1 MEEKEKEK
9 ESEGKEEEEE
19 EEKWV
24 AFRTSPSPCMERVDV
39 DDRPQHFH
47 PSNHTV

>member
-9 ESEGKEEEEE
+9 ESEGKEEEEQ
-19 EEKWV
+19 EKWV

-47 PSNHTV
+47 PSNRTV

>member
-9 ESEGKEEEEE
+9 ESEGKEEEE